1 MARTKPE
8 AQPEPERE
16 APPSWYE
23 LSRKILLAS
32 IGAAALA
39 KDEIV
44 QFIERLVEKGEIVER
59 DARRLI
65 QEVLEER
72 ERLEQERKAKQTQ
85 VGTASPATKADIEA
99 LSARMAELQKRI
111 EELRKQQQQG

>member
-1 MARTKPE
+1 MTRTRAE
-8 AQPEPERE
+8 TQSETERE
-16 APPSWYE
+16 STPTWYE

-39 KDEIV
+39 KDEII
-44 QFIERLVEKGEIVER
+44 QFINRLVEKGELVER

-72 ERLEQERKAKQTQ
+72 ERLERERKAKQAETGATST
-85 VGTASPATKADIEA
+85 VTKADIEA
-99 LSARMAELQKRI
+99 LNAKITELQKRI
-111 EELRKQQQQG
+111 EELRKQQG

>member
-1 MARTKPE
+1 MPRTKVE
-8 AQPEPERE
+8 AQPETEHE
-16 APPSWYE
+16 SAPSWYE

-44 QFIERLVEKGEIVER
+44 QFINRLVEKGEIVER

-72 ERLEQERKAKQTQ
+72 DRLERERKAKQAETS
-85 VGTASPATKADIEA
+85 GTGPVTKADIEA
-99 LSARMAELQKRI
+99 LSAKITELQKRI
-111 EELRKQQQQG
+111 EELRKQQG

>member
-1 MARTKPE
+1 MARTKSE
-8 AQPEPERE
+8 TQPETERE
-16 APPSWYE
+16 NMPSWYE

-44 QFIERLVEKGEIVER
+44 QFVNRLVEKGEIVER

-72 ERLEQERKAKQTQ
+72 ERLERERKAKQAETG
-85 VGTASPATKADIEA
+85 VAGPATKADIEA
-99 LSARMAELQKRI
+99 LSAKIAELQKRI
-111 EELRKQQQQG
+111 EELRKQQG